1 MIEIVWEFVVKP
13 DAVDR
18 FIDIYG
24 ADGRWA
30 ALFRKHHGYE
40 GTTLLRDA
48 VSEFRFLTIDRWD
61 TQADFE
67 RMHETAA
74 EEYRQLDADCAG
86 LTVSEA
92 KLGTF
97 QRVEDAPTEL

>member
-1 MIEIVWEFVVKP
+1 MIEIIWEFTVKP
-13 DAVDR
+13 ECADR

-30 ALFRKHHGYE
+30 ALFEKHQGYE

-48 VSEFRFLTIDRWD
+48 ASEFRFLTIDRWD
-61 TQADFE
+61 SDADLE
-67 RMHETAA
+67 RMRQASAVEYSALD
-74 EEYRQLDADCAG
+74 EECAD
-86 LTVSEA
+86 LTVSER

-97 QRVEDAPTEL
+97 RRVEDAPTEL